1 MNEEESYFY
10 TLLLLRGR
18 NIKRKNHFIVT
29 VKEDLLFEK
38 CINFL
43 LSKNISFSTFT
54 ENRIYLQKKDFIPF
68 GYSDNREE
76 KNILFQGDNRA
87 VARGILD
94 SLWSSSAITIRRG
107 DLSINVTQN
116 LNIVRLFG
124 NIVRKELKIPAY
136 ITNFSRRSRKISKK
150 ISYSGEQ
157 SIEILRWL
165 YNDCGLCYKE
175 SSLDYYKLVGK
186 RK

>member
-54 ENRIYLQKKDFIPF
+54 ENRIYL
-68 GYSDNREE
+68 
-76 KNILFQGDNRA
+76 
-87 VARGILD
+87 
-94 SLWSSSAITIRRG
+94 
-107 DLSINVTQN
+107 
-116 LNIVRLFG
+116 
-124 NIVRKELKIPAY
+124 
-136 ITNFSRRSRKISKK
+136 
-150 ISYSGEQ
+150 
-157 SIEILRWL
+157 
-165 YNDCGLCYKE
+165 
-175 SSLDYYKLVGK
+175 
-186 RK
+186 

>member
-43 LSKNISFSTFT
+43 LSKNISFLTFT
-54 ENRIYLQKKDFIPF
+54 ENRIYLQ
-68 GYSDNREE
+68 
-76 KNILFQGDNRA
+76 
-87 VARGILD
+87 
-94 SLWSSSAITIRRG
+94 
-107 DLSINVTQN
+107 
-116 LNIVRLFG
+116 
-124 NIVRKELKIPAY
+124 
-136 ITNFSRRSRKISKK
+136 
-150 ISYSGEQ
+150 
-157 SIEILRWL
+157 
-165 YNDCGLCYKE
+165 
-175 SSLDYYKLVGK
+175 LVGK

>member
-43 LSKNISFSTFT
+43 LSKNIYFSTFT
-54 ENRIYLQKKDFIPF
+54 ENRIYLQI
-68 GYSDNREE
+68 GR
-76 KNILFQGDNRA
+76 
-87 VARGILD
+87 
-94 SLWSSSAITIRRG
+94 
-107 DLSINVTQN
+107 
-116 LNIVRLFG
+116 
-124 NIVRKELKIPAY
+124 
-136 ITNFSRRSRKISKK
+136 
-150 ISYSGEQ
+150 
-157 SIEILRWL
+157 
-165 YNDCGLCYKE
+165 
-175 SSLDYYKLVGK
+175 K